1 MPARFFDAENAR
13 CGLCARRCRILPGET
28 GFCRVRQN
36 IWGTLYTKTYGR
48 LTACGTDPI
57 EKKPLN
63 HFLPGSTTL
72 SISSFG
78 CNFTCL
84 HCQNHELSQCTDT
97 DTADASPMNII
108 SSAKDTGAQS
118 ISFTYNEPTV
128 FYEFMYDTAR
138 EAKRAGLKTIMVTNG
153 YLSCEAQKE
162 IAPYMDAVRVD
173 LKAFSDAFYR
183 DVCGGAALQP
193 VLDTIVRTKELG
205 CHLELVTLLIP
216 GLNNSEEEL
225 SSMLEWEMET
235 LGPAVPHHFTAFYP
249 MYKMKD
255 VPPAAYSHLDA
266 AFRLAKKEGLYYPY
280 TGNLYHPE
288 GTTTYC
294 PDCGAVLI
302 RRRGYRADASGLI
315 NGRCSRCGRKIE
327 GIFE

>member
-1 MPARFFDAENAR
+1 MLARFFDADESR

-36 IWGTLYTKTYGR
+36 VGGTLYTKTYGR

-72 SISSFG
+72 SISSFS

-84 HCQNHELSQCTDT
+84 HCQNHELSQCPDA
-97 DTADASPMNII
+97 DTAEAMPMNII
-108 SSAKDTGAQS
+108 SSAKETGVQS

-138 EAKRAGLKTIMVTNG
+138 EAKRAGLKTAMVTNG
-153 YLSCEAQKE
+153 YLSEEAQRD

-225 SSMLEWEMET
+225 SSMLEWERET

-249 MYKMKD
+249 MYKMRD

-266 AFRLAKKEGLYYPY
+266 AFRLAKRAGLYYPY
-280 TGNLYHPE
+280 TGNLHHPE

-302 RRRGYRADASGLI
+302 RRRGYLADASGME
-315 NGRCSRCGRKIE
+315 NGRCSRCGRRIE
-327 GIFE
+327 GVFE